1 MVNALAFSR
10 TNFVFSRL
18 TDHGAEEHKRHYLA
32 LEKLQKTRDE
42 WNRDR
47 MKRLDLIN
55 KRLCE
60 RNQARAYIE
69 NVDEAM
75 LQYYRVFAKEIK
87 PLPPE
92 PVLSDFY
99 RPSETQKNGELLFVV
114 VGTALQHMPYTN
126 TLNK

>member
-47 MKRLDLIN
+47 MKRLDLVN

-114 VGTALQHMPYTN
+114 VGTGIATYALYKY
-126 TLNK
+126 LK

>member
-99 RPSETQKNGELLFVV
+99 RPSETQKTGELLFVV
-114 VGTALQHMPYTN
+114 VGTGIATYALYKY
-126 TLNK
+126 LK

>member
-75 LQYYRVFAKEIK
+75 LEYYCVFAKKIK

-114 VGTALQHMPYTN
+114 VGTGIATYALYKY
-126 TLNK
+126 LK

>member
-114 VGTALQHMPYTN
+114 VGTSIATYALYKY
-126 TLNK
+126 LK